1 MRLKNRQCNCVDCYI
16 FLLTSFPKTYFPRTI
31 FPIDIF
37 SQRHVFPVTFFPI
50 YFFSYWL
57 LFLQT
62 CFPSVIFSQMTFFP
76 IYFPKSRM
84 DINLLFW
91 NLFMFFCDQCLQKKN
106 ATFDEKFSNEK
117 YPFTFVWH
125 NSIEYNLGFWT
136 FKFFKRKGKYFNYF
150 QYNVLFFYSS
160 SMAHHNP
167 YSQSQSEV
175 FVDEIQSYLVNN
187 SHK

>member
-1 MRLKNRQCNCVDCYI
+1 MIYFQGILTKTVDCYI

-84 DINLLFW
+84 EINLLFW
-91 NLFMFFCDQCLQKKN
+91 NIFMFFCDQCLQKKMPPLM
-106 ATFDEKFSNEK
+106 K
-117 YPFTFVWH
+117 
-125 NSIEYNLGFWT
+125 NSVTKNTPLP
-136 FKFFKRKGKYFNYF
+136 
-150 QYNVLFFYSS
+150 LFGT
-160 SMAHHNP
+160 
-167 YSQSQSEV
+167 
-175 FVDEIQSYLVNN
+175 IQLSTT
-187 SHK
+187 